1 MDARFRAQDARS
13 YGMEKAA
20 ESFGRRGRKRFPAPV
35 YAQQKA
41 AGRAGGEI
49 ICKMM
54 KFDIKLRVPLTRP
67 SFLLLF
73 LLRSLHILLL
83 SASSW

>member
-1 MDARFRAQDARS
+1 MDARFRAEDARS

-41 AGRAGGEI
+41 AGRAGG
-49 ICKMM
+49 
-54 KFDIKLRVPLTRP
+54 
-67 SFLLLF
+67 
-73 LLRSLHILLL
+73 
-83 SASSW
+83 